1 MSATDGWPPGRFNK
15 ARARYIWLWA
25 GVWLVYLVQPVQV
38 AWHHPETWRRVV
50 GVTVAVVFSVLYI
63 VGFVRLRNSFRVRY
77 RRLGRAENIVT
88 VGSMLGLGVILAVT
102 IGQPAIGTLV
112 YTSVMSVF
120 LFPTRVAWSLVA
132 GYAALIVVITRVLP
146 GWHPDDGQA
155 FVLAVASLAVW
166 GTVRLIERNAQ
177 LDAARQ
183 EIARLAVAAERDRF
197 ARDLHD
203 LLGHSLTVVSVK
215 AELAGRL
222 VTIAPERAQAEIAD
236 IQRLTRE
243 ALADVRSAVGGYS
256 EVSLGA
262 ELARARSALEAAEI
276 EPELPAGVDDIPEER
291 HELFG
296 WAVREGV
303 TNVVRHSGA
312 KRCWIALTPTS
323 VTIEDDGTGPG
334 AAPVEGVGH
343 GLDGLRQRVSAVD
356 GSVTV
361 GRSPRGGFAL
371 RVAVP

>member
-1 MSATDGWPPGRFNK
+1 
-15 ARARYIWLWA
+15 
-25 GVWLVYLVQPVQV
+25 
-38 AWHHPETWRRVV
+38 
-50 GVTVAVVFSVLYI
+50 
-63 VGFVRLRNSFRVRY
+63 
-77 RRLGRAENIVT
+77 
-88 VGSMLGLGVILAVT
+88 
-102 IGQPAIGTLV
+102 
-112 YTSVMSVF
+112 
-120 LFPTRVAWSLVA
+120 
-132 GYAALIVVITRVLP
+132 
-146 GWHPDDGQA
+146 
-155 FVLAVASLAVW
+155 
-166 GTVRLIERNAQ
+166 
-177 LDAARQ
+177 
-183 EIARLAVAAERDRF
+183 DRF

-203 LLGHSLTVVSVK
+203 LLGHSLNVVSVK

-222 VTIAPERAQAEIAD
+222 VTIAPERAQAELAD

-323 VTIEDDGTGPG
+323 VAIEDDGSGPG
-334 AAPVEGVGH
+334 TSVAEGAEH
-343 GLDGLRQRVSAVD
+343 GLA
-356 GSVTV
+356 
-361 GRSPRGGFAL
+361 
-371 RVAVP
+371 